1 LNTGN
6 KKNLISS
13 NYQNFSLA
21 LHLVPNIKQMEDEMK
36 KILVL
41 SFLLITTSLIFSRSF
56 ERNYSVGMFYSSLR
70 PYGEWIYFDDNL
82 IVWKPYGVSSFWKP
96 YYEGRWVWTRHGWY
110 WDSFEP
116 YGWAVYHYG
125 RWIYDDYY
133 GWVWI
138 PDNQWAPAWV
148 EWRYNDNY
156 LGWAPLPP
164 YAEFGIDFGIRFSI
178 AWRSHHHFW
187 NFVSY
192 KNFCSPNVHKYLIIS
207 KDVERFFDKT
217 KYRTNYHFRDRE
229 VYNGGIDKNLIE
241 RKSNSRIPERSVRIA
256 EDREASGTRR
266 GDEISIYRPREEN
279 LRVDINEIKRSE
291 KNINIER
298 GNVVVNRENIKT
310 EDVGHSNS
318 RVNGVEKRYNH
329 IEVENKSERN
339 DKKELSKPVIKSNR
353 EANEIRETRTNIKR
367 NDDENMKIKNENR
380 TEKIP
385 TIKPHI
391 PNERSKGNVESKT
404 TEVNRTNEVKKRR

>member
-133 GWVWI
+133 GWVWM
-138 PDNQWAPAWV
+138 PDNEWAPAWV
-148 EWRYNDNY
+148 EWRYNDYY

-192 KNFCSPNVHKYLIIS
+192 KISVHQM
-207 KDVERFFDKT
+207 
-217 KYRTNYHFRDRE
+217 
-229 VYNGGIDKNLIE
+229 
-241 RKSNSRIPERSVRIA
+241 
-256 EDREASGTRR
+256 
-266 GDEISIYRPREEN
+266 SI
-279 LRVDINEIKRSE
+279 
-291 KNINIER
+291 
-298 GNVVVNRENIKT
+298 
-310 EDVGHSNS
+310 
-318 RVNGVEKRYNH
+318 
-329 IEVENKSERN
+329 
-339 DKKELSKPVIKSNR
+339 
-353 EANEIRETRTNIKR
+353 
-367 NDDENMKIKNENR
+367 NM
-380 TEKIP
+380 
-385 TIKPHI
+385 
-391 PNERSKGNVESKT
+391 
-404 TEVNRTNEVKKRR
+404 

>member
-1 LNTGN
+1 
-6 KKNLISS
+6 
-13 NYQNFSLA
+13 
-21 LHLVPNIKQMEDEMK
+21 
-36 KILVL
+36 
-41 SFLLITTSLIFSRSF
+41 
-56 ERNYSVGMFYSSLR
+56 
-70 PYGEWIYFDDNL
+70 
-82 IVWKPYGVSSFWKP
+82 
-96 YYEGRWVWTRHGWY
+96 
-110 WDSFEP
+110 
-116 YGWAVYHYG
+116 
-125 RWIYDDYY
+125 
-133 GWVWI
+133 
-138 PDNQWAPAWV
+138 
-148 EWRYNDNY
+148 
-156 LGWAPLPP
+156 
-164 YAEFGIDFGIRFSI
+164 
-178 AWRSHHHFW
+178 
-187 NFVSY
+187 
-192 KNFCSPNVHKYLIIS
+192 
-207 KDVERFFDKT
+207 
-217 KYRTNYHFRDRE
+217 
-229 VYNGGIDKNLIE
+229 
-241 RKSNSRIPERSVRIA
+241 VRIA

-391 PNERSKGNVESKT
+391 PNERSKGNVESKK